1 LFFATEFT
9 EEKMKGRMIEK
20 MEGRRIEGWKDR
32 K

>member
-1 LFFATEFT
+1 LFFSTEFT